1 MAHAERPAVV
11 ESYIVRIYRRNP
23 KQRRT
28 LQGVVEDV
36 QSHTRRAFRSVN
48 QLYEILGMG
57 LFSSGGPPT
66 RGGRRRAGR
75 PES

>member
-1 MAHAERPAVV
+1 MAHAERGPVL

-23 KQRRT
+23 KLRGT

-36 QSHTRRAFRSVN
+36 RSQTRRAFRSVN
-48 QLYEILGMG
+48 QLYEILGG
-57 LFSSGGPPT
+57 GPLSSGGPPT